1 MVPCSRPVAR
11 WGRAPGPGPGA
22 ATLHVIFGTRAPP
35 TEAGPG
41 PVRSPNNEVQDNFR
55 ISKKPMKKPQ
65 SMLNVSAAR
74 IETMTRTCNLAV
86 PRPYGAPHMTIESIS
101 EIAGTRGRARIR
113 VLRTVWALDCKRRHT
128 RRARSR
134 TRCATRNDHAV
145 YDHVRGRSL
154 DPRTRGPQFPSERA
168 DEMLDAGPTVERHED
183 ALSFAQVNVE
193 DWLE

>member
-1 MVPCSRPVAR
+1 MPAGRAAWC
-11 WGRAPGPGPGA
+11 RAPGRWPGGGGHRVRVRPRYMSYS
-22 ATLHVIFGTRAPP
+22 GTAHRRGRA
-35 TEAGPG
+35 
-41 PVRSPNNEVQDNFR
+41 VRSPNKYK
-55 ISKKPMKKPQ
+55 ISKKPQ

-154 DPRTRGPQFPSERA
+154 DPRTRGPHFPSERA
-168 DEMLDAGPTVERHED
+168 DEMLDAGATVERHED
-183 ALSFAQVNVE
+183 ALSFAQVDVE